1 MQRWEYLYVDYAENK
16 AKAANGQQYKDWK
29 RLSLPEYLNQMGND
43 GWEMIGAVTAVNWDY
58 GRLSFKRAKP

>member
-43 GWEMIGAVTAVNWDY
+43 GWEMIDAVTAVN
-58 GRLSFKRAKP
+58 